1 VDEGLGVDLIK
12 KFQDNGT
19 WSQLMKTSESQTNRE
34 EEQKPT
40 ARKWMEG
47 MGGFESD
54 QTEHTERQSAVQWF
68 HLRRLAVTG
77 R

>member
-1 VDEGLGVDLIK
+1 MGLGVDLIK

-40 ARKWMEG
+40 AGKWMEG
-47 MGGFESD
+47 MGGFQSD
-54 QTEHTERQSAVQWF
+54 QTEHAERQSVVQWF